1 MKAAKNSG
9 FTLIE
14 LLVVI
19 SVIGLLATITLVS
32 LNTSRVK
39 ARNSRR
45 LADAHQMVVALQLY
59 LSDNANMMGCG
70 AETSISG
77 TWSAG
82 CLPTALAPYM
92 SKLPKDPI
100 NDAGAQYIYY
110 VCSEGSACNT
120 NYTNSRYYVRVT
132 LEPSQTD
139 QIFFVYAK

>member
-1 MKAAKNSG
+1 MVKNKERG

-19 SVIGLLATITLVS
+19 SIIGLLATILLVS

-45 LADAHQMVVALQLY
+45 IADAHQLVVALQLY
-59 LSDNANMMGCG
+59 LSDNASMMSCG
-70 AETSISG
+70 SEDSTTA

-92 SKLPKDPI
+92 VKLPKDPT
-100 NDAGAQYIYY
+100 NNATYKYI
-110 VCSEGSACNT
+110 VCSEGSGCNT
-120 NYTNSRYYVRVT
+120 SYTDSRYYVQIF
-132 LEPSQTD
+132 LETSGASQT
-139 QIFFVYAK
+139 FFVYAK